1 LRQSIRNNQ
10 SGLSNA
16 PWPECDVQTWLGRIP
31 DDVIATADIGAE
43 WQSRNNQ
50 LALLGLYQDGF
61 MQQLQNAV
69 RMHGAERIGIVLG
82 TSTSSIGRTEE
93 AFAQLTDTGH
103 FAPEFN
109 QPQIHNPHSTGLFLA
124 QHLGIKGPAA
134 TISTACSSSAK
145 AFATAKRWIDAGLV
159 DAVLVG
165 GVDSLCL
172 SVIYGFNSLQLVA
185 DEPCRPFDKNR
196 TGISLGEAAGYAIVS
211 KTPEGETPVALLGY
225 GESTDAWHMS
235 TPHPEGLG
243 AQLSMQQALTM
254 AGLSA
259 NQLDYINLHGT
270 GTRANDDIEG
280 LACNTLLAA
289 NAVGKGPL
297 MSATKG
303 LMGHT
308 LGAAG
313 IAEAI
318 LAMESI
324 VNSCIPGTINTV
336 QPEPAVAA
344 HLVLKSLQLEAGA
357 VKTALTN
364 SFGFGGNN
372 CSLIFGAQA

>member
-1 LRQSIRNNQ
+1 
-10 SGLSNA
+10 
-16 PWPECDVQTWLGRIP
+16 
-31 DDVIATADIGAE
+31 
-43 WQSRNNQ
+43 
-50 LALLGLYQDGF
+50 
-61 MQQLQNAV
+61 M
-69 RMHGAERIGIVLG
+69 
-82 TSTSSIGRTEE
+82 
-93 AFAQLTDTGH
+93 
-103 FAPEFN
+103 
-109 QPQIHNPHSTGLFLA
+109 FLA
-124 QHLGIKGPAA
+124 QHLGITGPAA

-145 AFATAKRWIDAGLV
+145 AFATAQRWLDVGIV
-159 DAVLVG
+159 DAVLIG

-172 SVIYGFNSLQLVA
+172 SVIYGFNSLQLVST
-185 DEPCRPFDKNR
+185 EPCRPFDQQR

-211 KTPEGETPVALLGY
+211 KNPEGNNPIALLGY

-243 AQLSMQQALTM
+243 AQLSMRQALSTPK
-254 AGLSA
+254 LSA

-280 LACNTLLAA
+280 LACNALLGSDA
-289 NAVGKGPL
+289 GKDGPR

-303 LMGHT
+303 LTGHT

-313 IAEAI
+313 ITEAI

-324 VNSCIPGTINTV
+324 ITGCIPGTINTS
-336 QPEPAVAA
+336 QPESAVAERLA
-344 HLVLKSLQLEAGA
+344 LETLQLEAGA

-372 CSLIFGAQA
+372 CSLIFGAVE